1 MATTATPAM
10 GTTAASD
17 TRGRFVWHE
26 LMTTDPAAA
35 EKFYK
40 DVVGWGMTEAD
51 MPGMPDQKYRMWTA
65 GEIPIGGLIP
75 MMGAAKEMGAPPN
88 WTCYIEVPN
97 CDETVKQCESLGGR
111 TLVPSTDIPGVGR
124 FAVLQ
129 DPQGAVFCVIT
140 SATPIGEETDPA
152 PKTFSW
158 HEVTTNDLKAT
169 ISFYEALFG
178 WKKQSEFDMG
188 EMGTY
193 HMFGR
198 DRFTYGGMMQRNE
211 QMPPPS
217 WLHYAMVDNADAA
230 TERAKNGGATVIIPP
245 MEVPGGDRIAVMLDP
260 QGAAFAVHSKA
271 AQQ

>member
-35 EKFYK
+35 ETFYK
-40 DVVGWGMTEAD
+40 DVVGWGTTATD
-51 MPGMPDQKYRMWTA
+51 MPGMPDQKYTMWTA

-75 MMGAAKEMGAPPN
+75 MMGAAKDMGAPPN

-97 CDETVKQCESLGGR
+97 CDDTVKQCESLGGR
-111 TLVPSTDIPGVGR
+111 TLVPSMDIPEVGR

-140 SATPIGEETDPA
+140 SATPIGEETDPS

-158 HEVTTNDLKAT
+158 HEVTTNDLKST

-188 EMGTY
+188 EMGIY

-211 QMPPPS
+211 QMPPPA
-217 WLHYAMVDNADAA
+217 WLHYAMVDSADAA

-271 AQQ
+271 PK

>member
-35 EKFYK
+35 QKFYK
-40 DVVGWGMTEAD
+40 DVVGWGTTEAE
-51 MPGMPDQKYRMWTA
+51 MPGMPDKKYTMWTA
-65 GEIPIGGLIP
+65 GDVPIGGVIP
-75 MMGAAKEMGAPPN
+75 MMPNAVAMGAPPN

-97 CDETVKQCESLGGR
+97 ADDTVKQAESLGGK
-111 TLVPSTDIPGVGR
+111 TLVPAMDIPTVGR

-129 DPQGAVFCVIT
+129 DPQGAVFCIIT
-140 SATPIGEETDPA
+140 SATPIGEETDPT

-158 HEVTTNDLKAT
+158 HEVTTNDLQTT
-169 ISFYEALFG
+169 IKFYETLFG

-188 EMGTY
+188 DMGVY

-198 DRFTYGGMMQRNE
+198 DRFTYGGMMKRSAE
-211 QMPPPS
+211 MPPPG
-217 WLHYAMVDNADAA
+217 WLHYAMVDSADAA
-230 TERAKNGGATVIIPP
+230 ADRAKNGGGTVILGP
-245 MEVPGGDRIAVMLDP
+245 MEVPGGDRIAVIMDP

-271 AQQ
+271 PK